1 MEITAKL
8 YLNNGK
14 FVITQFVTT
23 VMKLKTMNTTFWRE
37 KEGNLTQSYDKTLY
51 TNRKFENQRTTHERH
66 QNLRLHNNCG
76 PT

>member
-23 VMKLKTMNTTFWRE
+23 VMKLKTMNTTF
-37 KEGNLTQSYDKTLY
+37 
-51 TNRKFENQRTTHERH
+51 
-66 QNLRLHNNCG
+66 
-76 PT
+76 